1 MITKFLGNK
10 LKEKNEIENFEQI
23 CKFFTKGLEVKYI
36 IITIFSKSPII

>member
-23 CKFFTKGLEVKYI
+23 CKSFTKVLEVKQK